1 MPDPKKEAFVRR
13 KGRGRAGPIPE
24 DPESLCS
31 ILLVNSI
38 FASKIVYHFLKDL
51 SRSDERYSF
60 LSPQYCV
67 TDPVSTD
74 LRDIE
79 NEKKKRE
86 ETLRRFRMRE
96 CNILVS
102 SDILGKLSNML
113 ELTDFK
119 KKLDIKGYLYEGL
132 PL

>member
-1 MPDPKKEAFVRR
+1 LTIEKDVPDPKKEAFVRR

-113 ELTDFK
+113 NVSVINL
-119 KKLDIKGYLYEGL
+119 KGYFL
-132 PL
+132 